1 MNTGSFRSL
10 ASASARPKSSSMN
23 GTAGFHADVA
33 LFVVTAFA
41 GALFAGAVVLAAF
54 DADAISSAASRSAG
68 ARRVNMS
75 RNVAEHA
82 SRAHVRRS
90 PPAALVA
97 REAAFRPIDGST
109 GIVHGTVGAW

>member
-54 DADAISSAASRSAG
+54 DADAISAASRSAG
-68 ARRVNMS
+68 ARRVNMP

-82 SRAHVRRS
+82 LRAHVCRS